1 MTVIVSRRGILRCL
15 GGLIA
20 APAVVKAD
28 ALMRIVAQPVATL
41 TYEVIPDAIG
51 YNVYGRSPAMEVLP
65 DIIEYLAHLKAKIIA
80 EMICPPQII
89 DEFGNAKNLWTPD
102 DLQRRFT
109 LVYAPANRAA
119 AADPGLDPVAS
130 TAADLPRR
138 LSRPAS

>member
-1 MTVIVSRRGILRCL
+1 MTVTVSRRGILRCL

-28 ALMRIVAQPVATL
+28 ALMRIVAPKGLTFRGVTVAFDEVQFE
-41 TYEVIPDAIG
+41 TYTSHFYCMNQLP
-51 YNVYGRSPAMEVLP
+51 PANWRYVARISNISEELSQHMARDILRALP
-65 DIIEYLAHLKAKIIA
+65 FKPAGAACD
-80 EMICPPQII
+80 
-89 DEFGNAKNLWTPD
+89 
-102 DLQRRFT
+102 
-109 LVYAPANRAA
+109 PANRAA